1 MPRGR
6 PRKDAAEGSEVNEKT
21 KPRSISIDA
30 ELYDI
35 IESQTDAFEEL
46 FGFRPTMA
54 QTLAYILKK
63 ADLVPA
69 KPKAEEDRPET
80 EKAVPEAQ
88 GSLLEKHAA

>member
-1 MPRGR
+1 MARGR
-6 PRKDAAEGSEVNEKT
+6 PRKDPTESKDATEKS
-21 KPRSISIDA
+21 KPRSITVDA
-30 ELYDI
+30 ELYEI

-69 KPKAEEDRPET
+69 KPKPEQ
-80 EKAVPEAQ
+80 PEPESQ
-88 GSLLEKHAA
+88 GSLLQSSVA